1 MGIQIIV
8 DSCCDT
14 TPELRNRIGMLFA
27 PLKVQVADGPQYTDT
42 PALDTRKLLRE
53 MKASKQAAGSACPS
67 VEEYAEQM
75 RRCDA
80 CIVVTLS
87 GKLSGSYNSA
97 RVARDMVLEESPG
110 KQIHILDSE
119 SASAGEL
126 RLALY
131 LKELIDAGEDFDT
144 VVEKSTRFMESMR
157 TLFVLE
163 DLGNLVKN
171 GRLNKVSGI
180 VASVLS
186 LCPIM
191 SDDGHGEI
199 RMAAK
204 ARGMKQALM
213 KLTSLI
219 AQETAFAAPRSLTL
233 TMAYC
238 NCPERAGLL
247 RGGILESCPAVGR
260 VIIVPTGGVSTVYA
274 NDGGIIV
281 AYAAV

>member
-1 MGIQIIV
+1 M
-8 DSCCDT
+8 
-14 TPELRNRIGMLFA
+14 
-27 PLKVQVADGPQYTDT
+27 
-42 PALDTRKLLRE
+42 
-53 MKASKQAAGSACPS
+53 
-67 VEEYAEQM
+67 EEYAEQM

-219 AQETAFAAPRSLTL
+219 AQETAGAAPRSLTL

-247 RGGILESCPAVGR
+247 PRRDSGKLPGGRPGHHRPHRRRLHRLCQRRRDHRGLRRCLTGMPGTAGIQKQAGKSR
-260 VIIVPTGGVSTVYA
+260 PTFPRLFSAGANGGGPGTGYR
-274 NDGGIIV
+274 IWIE
-281 AYAAV
+281 

>member
-1 MGIQIIV
+1 MGIQILV

-14 TPELRNRIGMLFA
+14 TPQLREQIGMLFA
-27 PLKVQVADGPQYTDT
+27 PLKVQVADGPQYSDT
-42 PALDTRKLLRE
+42 PTLDTKKLLRE
-53 MKASKQAAGSACPS
+53 MKSSKQAAGSACPS

-75 RRCDA
+75 RRCEE

-87 GKLSGSYNSA
+87 SKLSGSYNSA
-97 RVARDMVLEESPG
+97 RVAREMVLEESPG
-110 KQIHILDSE
+110 KRIHVLDSE

-126 RLALY
+126 RLAIF
-131 LKELIDAGEDFDT
+131 LKECIDAGEPFDV

-171 GRLNKVSGI
+171 GRLNRVSGI

-199 RMAAK
+199 KMAAK
-204 ARGMKQALM
+204 ARGMKQALA
-213 KLTSLI
+213 KLTALI
-219 AQETAFAAPRSLTL
+219 AEETTGAAPRTLTL

-247 RGGILESCPAVGR
+247 RGEILEKCPAVKR
-260 VIIVPTGGVSTVYA
+260 VVIVPTGGVSTVYA

-281 AYAAV
+281 AYAAG

>member
-1 MGIQIIV
+1 MIPYPLFPMGWTSHGGPV
-8 DSCCDT
+8 FY
-14 TPELRNRIGMLFA
+14 LR
-27 PLKVQVADGPQYTDT
+27 
-42 PALDTRKLLRE
+42 PAKINSAGLRRLRGGVLCTLVI
-53 MKASKQAAGSACPS
+53 GSA
-67 VEEYAEQM
+67 
-75 RRCDA
+75 
-80 CIVVTLS
+80 
-87 GKLSGSYNSA
+87 SA
-97 RVARDMVLEESPG
+97 Q

-219 AQETAFAAPRSLTL
+219 AQETAGAAPRSLTL

-247 RGGILESCPAVGR
+247 RGGILESCPAG
-260 VIIVPTGGVSTVYA
+260 PQ
-274 NDGGIIV
+274 
-281 AYAAV
+281 AVQV

>member
-14 TPELRNRIGMLFA
+14 TKELRAHLGMLFA
-27 PLKVQVADGPQYTDT
+27 PLKVQVADGPQYTDS
-42 PALDTRKLLRE
+42 PALDTRKLLKE
-53 MKASKQAAGSACPS
+53 MKSSKQAAGSACPS

-75 RRCDA
+75 RGCDA
-80 CIVVTLS
+80 CIVITLS
-87 GKLSGSYNSA
+87 SKLSGSYNSA
-97 RVARDMVLEESPG
+97 RVARDMVLEEFPD
-110 KQIHILDSE
+110 KKIYILDSE

-131 LKELIDAGEDFDT
+131 LRERIDAGDDFET
-144 VVEKSTRFMESMR
+144 VVAGATRFMTSMR

-199 RMAAK
+199 KMLSK
-204 ARGMKQALM
+204 ARGMKQALSKM
-213 KLTSLI
+213 VTVI
-219 AQETAFAAPRSLTL
+219 AEETAAVAPRSLTL

-247 RGGILESCPAVGR
+247 RGEILERCPAVKR

-281 AYAAV
+281 AYAAI

>member
-1 MGIQIIV
+1 
-8 DSCCDT
+8 
-14 TPELRNRIGMLFA
+14 
-27 PLKVQVADGPQYTDT
+27 
-42 PALDTRKLLRE
+42 

-219 AQETAFAAPRSLTL
+219 AQGDRRRGAPFPDPDYGLLQLPGTGGTAPRRDSGKLPGGRPGHHRPHRRRLHRLCQRRRDHRGLRRCLTGMPGTAGIQKQAGKSRL
-233 TMAYC
+233 TFSPLVFC
-238 NCPERAGLL
+238 WGTN
-247 RGGILESCPAVGR
+247 GGGPG
-260 VIIVPTGGVSTVYA
+260 TGYR
-274 NDGGIIV
+274 IWIE
-281 AYAAV
+281 